1 MGKTIHTEAVED
13 FFDAILACKD
23 KEEMY
28 AFFDDICTM
37 NEVLSIAE
45 RLEVAKML
53 YQNQTYI
60 EIAKKTG
67 ASTATIS
74 RVNRS
79 LGYGNGSYDVIFER
93 LGIKKDKE

>member
-1 MGKTIHTEAVED
+1 
-13 FFDAILACKD
+13 
-23 KEEMY
+23 
-28 AFFDDICTM
+28 M

-93 LGIKKDKE
+93 LGINKDKE

>member
-28 AFFDDICTM
+28 AFFEDICTM

-53 YQNQTYI
+53 YR
-60 EIAKKTG
+60 E
-67 ASTATIS
+67 S
-74 RVNRS
+74 RHTLKLQRKQVHPLLLS
-79 LGYGNGSYDVIFER
+79 AVLTVLLVMEMVVMM
-93 LGIKKDKE
+93 